1 MLIKKYFY
9 IRIYFTIMS
18 SDNVYII
25 NDDGQIVLVENKQKN
40 VSNVSNNLSQANSDV
55 VQNNTLVQQ
64 QTRVNRARNSNGVK
78 YTQNTQNTQNT
89 VAVQHAPVQ
98 QPIYQRPQNQRQKLP
113 PIPPQTPVQHVVYQR
128 PQLPIQPVQVLNR
141 NLNNQRQDDSVSF
154 NNWKKMNLSMNQ
166 MVNDQNPYHPQLQP
180 EPQSPQ
186 TEQLSNDEELDE
198 EVPEQDFV
206 PNSNRAKYGTFI
218 SNNTSHNTRNHGSIS
233 NKNITSYLAI
243 RKANNN
249 ESIYL

>member
-1 MLIKKYFY
+1 
-9 IRIYFTIMS
+9 MS

-64 QTRVNRARNSNGVK
+64 PTRVTRARNSNGVR
-78 YTQNTQNTQNT
+78 YTQNT
-89 VAVQHAPVQ
+89 VAIQHAPVQ

-113 PIPPQTPVQHVVYQR
+113 PTPPQTPVQHVVYQR
-128 PQLPIQPVQVLNR
+128 PQLPIHPIQPVQVLNR
-141 NLNNQRQDDSVSF
+141 SLNNQRQDDSVSF

-180 EPQSPQ
+180 EPQLPQ
-186 TEQLSNDEELDE
+186 TEQLSNDDELDE

-218 SNNTSHNTRNHGSIS
+218 SNNTSHNTRNHGSVS

>member
-1 MLIKKYFY
+1 
-9 IRIYFTIMS
+9 MS

-64 QTRVNRARNSNGVK
+64 PTRVTRARNSNGVK
-78 YTQNTQNTQNT
+78 YIQYTQNT
-89 VAVQHAPVQ
+89 VPIQHAPVQ
-98 QPIYQRPQNQRQKLP
+98 QPIYQRPQNQRQKAP
-113 PIPPQTPVQHVVYQR
+113 PTPPQTPVQHVVYQR
-128 PQLPIQPVQVLNR
+128 PQLPIQPIQPVQVLNR
-141 NLNNQRQDDSVSF
+141 SLNSQRQDDSVSF

-180 EPQSPQ
+180 EPQPPQ